1 MWDSLGEIAQSLLDI
16 AFSLFGFNIDLG
28 NMGLT
33 AKEFCD
39 WNTITASEFG
49 TLAEILNSAFV
60 SLGLNLLTV
69 FMMIDLIKKAME
81 IDRISWERIIMSVA
95 RFLIFKMLITYSYE
109 FLNMIMKIGNEFTN
123 TVINTINF
131 QTGTEFSIGEMIK
144 ELIDTAEGGITIPII
159 NWSIMP
165 FVLFV
170 VFIIIY
176 LPLIGT
182 FVMCIS
188 QIVTRVIKIV
198 LAFAFA
204 PIPLAIGTWEDG
216 SGTGKRFIMNAVAL
230 AFEGM
235 IMILC
240 VHIYALGIAD
250 LQNSTT
256 TFGGGIGAMI
266 GILLMNGILSTALTT
281 SSQLAEKWSGA

>member
-1 MWDSLGEIAQSLLDI
+1 
-16 AFSLFGFNIDLG
+16 
-28 NMGLT
+28 
-33 AKEFCD
+33 
-39 WNTITASEFG
+39 
-49 TLAEILNSAFV
+49 
-60 SLGLNLLTV
+60 
-69 FMMIDLIKKAME
+69 
-81 IDRISWERIIMSVA
+81 
-95 RFLIFKMLITYSYE
+95 
-109 FLNMIMKIGNEFTN
+109 
-123 TVINTINF
+123 
-131 QTGTEFSIGEMIK
+131 
-144 ELIDTAEGGITIPII
+144 
-159 NWSIMP
+159 MP

>member
-1 MWDSLGEIAQSLLDI
+1 MCIRDS
-16 AFSLFGFNIDLG
+16 
-28 NMGLT
+28 
-33 AKEFCD
+33 
-39 WNTITASEFG
+39 
-49 TLAEILNSAFV
+49 
-60 SLGLNLLTV
+60 
-69 FMMIDLIKKAME
+69 
-81 IDRISWERIIMSVA
+81 
-95 RFLIFKMLITYSYE
+95 
-109 FLNMIMKIGNEFTN
+109 
-123 TVINTINF
+123 
-131 QTGTEFSIGEMIK
+131 
-144 ELIDTAEGGITIPII
+144 
-159 NWSIMP
+159 WSIMP

-240 VHIYALGIAD
+240 VHIYALGIAAVSYTHLDVYKRQD
-250 LQNSTT
+250 LYRYPSLKTVPMDMCESIKRNWNASMIIRLLWYLHHIMNILPIKNQGNSMDLYVPKT
-256 TFGGGIGAMI
+256 
-266 GILLMNGILSTALTT
+266 
-281 SSQLAEKWSGA
+281 

>member
-1 MWDSLGEIAQSLLDI
+1 MSLGEIAQMLLDI
-16 AFSLFGFNIDLG
+16 QFSIFGFNIDLG
-28 NMGLT
+28 NLGLT
-33 AKEFCD
+33 AEQLCD
-39 WNTITASEFG
+39 WSKITSGDFGALANT
-49 TLAEILNSAFV
+49 LNGAFV

-69 FMMIDLIKKAME
+69 FVMIDLIKKAME

-109 FLNMIMKIGNEFTN
+109 FLNMIMKIGQQFTN
-123 TVINTINF
+123 VLINTIHY
-131 QTGTEFSIGEMIK
+131 QTGNTYEIGEMIK
-144 ELIDTAEGGITIPII
+144 ELIDTAEGGLTIPII
-159 NWSIMP
+159 DWSIMP
-165 FVLFV
+165 LVLFI

-182 FVMCIS
+182 FVMCVA

-216 SGTGKRFIMNAVAL
+216 SGTGKRFIMNVVAL
-230 AFEGM
+230 AFEGL
-235 IMILC
+235 IVILC
-240 VHIYALGIAD
+240 VHIYSLGIGD
-250 LQNSTT
+250 LQNNTT

-281 SSQLAEKWSGA
+281 SSQLAEKWSGS